1 MELPQR
7 NQIIPKHNGLPPL
20 IFHTFAIIVNIII
33 GKGDQCLPGILGIFT
48 TVLFKLVAQQ
58 RAGVKSQADMQKH
71 AVQRSPLVY
80 AAFIAKYQ
88 GIENIDD
95 Q

>member
-1 MELPQR
+1 MMELPQR
-7 NQIIPKHNGLPPL
+7 NQIIPKHNSLPPL

-58 RAGVKSQADMQKH
+58 RAGAKSQADIVKWVPDKSTQMDEGGRKT
-71 AVQRSPLVY
+71 
-80 AAFIAKYQ
+80 
-88 GIENIDD
+88 
-95 Q
+95 